1 MGQAAYDMNAVR
13 RRRAPQTRKNVP
25 LRVEKGGKRRLTPFQ
40 AAMQHAIQLI
50 SVALMVGF
58 AVSLLWSEAQLV
70 ELNDQIQD
78 AKAQL
83 VSEQSQYTY
92 YNSALNSKT
101 NITSV
106 EALIIFLRDPEGQ
119 AEAPAAAAVGVLIA
133 GLHIAAGFRQR
144 GIQRNAGCVVI
155 LAFQRQ
161 VGRVDDLAALRGV
174 STLPGALQ
182 LPAGQHRRAGIRAA
196 CGGAALVHGIVGHG
210 RGAGHGIRRN
220 RVFHAETGGLPG
232 RKCGRAGRFGP
243 SHPDDSQMEHGSRT
257 TCHHAER
264 RTGSQPFPHTTA
276 GEVERLFVGRHFR
289 LFPRDG
295 FCSRSQDGLLALHGQ
310 QLCL

>member
-13 RRRAPQTRKNVP
+13 RRRAPQTQKNVP

-106 EALIIFLRDPEGQ
+106 EEAASRLGLMKIDQSQITYIRLDAGSVLVRKNRQSTSGRIFCTMVP
-119 AEAPAAAAVGVLIA
+119 
-133 GLHIAAGFRQR
+133 
-144 GIQRNAGCVVI
+144 
-155 LAFQRQ
+155 
-161 VGRVDDLAALRGV
+161 
-174 STLPGALQ
+174 
-182 LPAGQHRRAGIRAA
+182 
-196 CGGAALVHGIVGHG
+196 
-210 RGAGHGIRRN
+210 
-220 RVFHAETGGLPG
+220 
-232 RKCGRAGRFGP
+232 
-243 SHPDDSQMEHGSRT
+243 
-257 TCHHAER
+257 
-264 RTGSQPFPHTTA
+264 
-276 GEVERLFVGRHFR
+276 
-289 LFPRDG
+289 
-295 FCSRSQDGLLALHGQ
+295 
-310 QLCL
+310 